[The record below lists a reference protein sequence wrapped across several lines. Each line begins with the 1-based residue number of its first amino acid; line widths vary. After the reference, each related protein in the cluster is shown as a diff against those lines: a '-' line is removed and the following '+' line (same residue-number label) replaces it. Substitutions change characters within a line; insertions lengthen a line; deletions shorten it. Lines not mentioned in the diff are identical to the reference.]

1 MKLFSI
7 FLFLILLEV
16 SIFTKSNALASNTNA
31 PKNKEVLSIDADS
44 LYDGTY
50 DYAKFS
56 GRVTDRDNTTSIV
69 KVSSENRNIKFFR
82 AGDLVEFKIQNN
94 LDADYCQGFVRSIE
108 ENYFVIFIKDLSP
121 CFPKEEYFR
130 RGTALIFQS
139 VKLAE
144 RVREASV
151 YRASLIT
158 KKKDFLGQLNNINQN
173 IWNFEEKKIQI
184 AAEFDKR
191 IAELEKEKIKAL
203 DQALSSKT
211 DEIKLQRELGYRLDN
226 IDKELR
232 FYRIERGEPL
242 FDRWHL
248 DQDLGYPVYQKPEE
262 IRSKRVDSESRITD

>member
-1 MKLFSI
+1 M
-7 FLFLILLEV
+7 
-16 SIFTKSNALASNTNA
+16 
-31 PKNKEVLSIDADS
+31 
-44 LYDGTY
+44 
-50 DYAKFS
+50 
-56 GRVTDRDNTTSIV
+56 
-69 KVSSENRNIKFFR
+69 
-82 AGDLVEFKIQNN
+82 
-94 LDADYCQGFVRSIE
+94 
-108 ENYFVIFIKDLSP
+108 SP

-151 YRASLIT
+151 YRASLIN